1 MDMIKNQLLTI
12 SAIQSSN
19 GSRRNK
25 PDNSMMNAIYGI
37 ILISI
42 VEQIFKVLPAL
53 TEFVKTHLGN
63 YIEKKYKKTLD
74 NISSTSTKKDIT
86 SSIRLERN
94 YTDKD
99 GQSCEYVESILE
111 YISKLP
117 NIKKLKYRNR
127 FFISHM
133 DEFDIEKD
141 VYGKCQQVDY
151 NPESGDVER
160 IVFDIYS
167 TSMNI
172 QELRTFL
179 NKINKN
185 YLVLK
190 KNQLGDQTYFFDH
203 FITNNERSIPVIR
216 FDMIPFNTNKSL
228 KNIYG
233 SYMKNIVNRI
243 QFFIQ
248 NKDWY
253 YKKGIPHTLGL
264 LLHGPPGTGKTSLIK
279 AIANDTHRHIVNI
292 KLSNSVTQTQ
302 LKALFFNEEI
312 LIFNKKTGQNEIF
325 IIPLEQRIY
334 VMEDVDAISE
344 ILYSREIQEQ
354 HKKEQENK
362 EKAEKEQ
369 TVSVAKNNGYPQP
382 PVQSSQKSENK
393 EELTLAFILNL
404 LDGILETPGRIIILT
419 TNHPD
424 KLDSALVRP
433 GRIDINVCFGFC
445 SNETIIELVKNFY
458 ESIDYQSN
466 EWINFTK
473 ELEEYQEYLITPAE
487 VNRIIFNYYTEPSIA
502 YSTIL
507 DELKEKKNKV
517 YVAKEQEKEREKEEL
532 ERKEFEVKSPK
543 ESPKLKT
550 IDLESPKEE
559 NTNLSEEEKIIFAEK
574 EREEFGKLSVWEKN
588 ARIKNIDSDSEMKTM
603 IKEKEKEEM
612 LKLFQESN
620 NVGCMAANDSMYA
633 SFGNVSGENV
643 QSSMD
648 DFFQPF

>member
-19 GSRRNK
+19 GARRNK

-42 VEQIFKVLPAL
+42 VEQIFKVLPGL
-53 TEFVKTHLGN
+53 TEFIKTHLGN
-63 YIEKKYKKTLD
+63 YIEKKYKKTVD
-74 NISSTSTKKDIT
+74 SISSSSSKKEIT

-141 VYGKCQQVDY
+141 VYGKCQQVEY
-151 NPESGDVER
+151 NAESGDVER
-160 IVFDIYS
+160 MVFDIYS
-167 TSMNI
+167 SSMNI

-185 YLVLK
+185 YLVSK

-344 ILYSREIQEQ
+344 ILYSREIQEK
-354 HKKEQENK
+354 HKKEQLEK
-362 EKAEKEQ
+362 EKAEQEQ
-369 TVSVAKNNGYPQP
+369 TASLAKKNGYPQP
-382 PVQSSQKSENK
+382 AVQSSQKIENK

-445 SNETIIELVKNFY
+445 SNDTIIELVKNFY
-458 ESIDYQSN
+458 ESIDYESN

-473 ELEEYQEYLITPAE
+473 ELEEYEEYLITPAE

-507 DELKEKKNKV
+507 DELNEKKNKV
-517 YVAKEQEKEREKEEL
+517 ELPKEPEKESQKETEKEDIKPVIDEP
-532 ERKEFEVKSPK
+532 PK
-543 ESPKLKT
+543 IKT

-559 NTNLSEEEKIIFAEK
+559 NTNLSEEEKTILAEK

-588 ARIKNIDSDSEMKTM
+588 TRIKNIDSDSEMKNI
-603 IKEKEKEEM
+603 IKEQETIFKGFE
-612 LKLFQESN
+612 ESN
-620 NVGCMAANDSMYA
+620 NVGFMAANDSMYA

-643 QSSMD
+643 QSSLD

>member
-1 MDMIKNQLLTI
+1 
-12 SAIQSSN
+12 
-19 GSRRNK
+19 
-25 PDNSMMNAIYGI
+25 
-37 ILISI
+37 
-42 VEQIFKVLPAL
+42 
-53 TEFVKTHLGN
+53 
-63 YIEKKYKKTLD
+63 
-74 NISSTSTKKDIT
+74 
-86 SSIRLERN
+86 
-94 YTDKD
+94 
-99 GQSCEYVESILE
+99 
-111 YISKLP
+111 
-117 NIKKLKYRNR
+117 
-127 FFISHM
+127 
-133 DEFDIEKD
+133 
-141 VYGKCQQVDY
+141 
-151 NPESGDVER
+151 
-160 IVFDIYS
+160 
-167 TSMNI
+167 
-172 QELRTFL
+172 
-179 NKINKN
+179 
-185 YLVLK
+185 
-190 KNQLGDQTYFFDH
+190 
-203 FITNNERSIPVIR
+203 VIR

-354 HKKEQENK
+354 HKKEQLEK

-369 TVSVAKNNGYPQP
+369 TVSLSKNNGYPP
-382 PVQSSQKSENK
+382 PAVQSSQKIENK

-419 TNHPD
+419 TNHPE

-445 SNETIIELVKNFY
+445 SNDTIIELVKNFY
-458 ESIDYQSN
+458 ESIDYESN
-466 EWINFTK
+466 EWNNFTK
-473 ELEEYQEYLITPAE
+473 KLEEYEEYLITPAE

-507 DELKEKKNKV
+507 EQLKTKKNKLDLS
-517 YVAKEQEKEREKEEL
+517 EKELEKEPE
-532 ERKEFEVKSPK
+532 KEVKVDSPII
-543 ESPKLKT
+543 KT

-559 NTNLSEEEKIIFAEK
+559 NTNLSQEEKTTLAKK
-574 EREEFGKLSVWEKN
+574 EAEEFGKLSLWEKN
-588 ARIKNIDSDSEMKTM
+588 TRIKNIDSDPEMKTVL
-603 IKEKEKEEM
+603 KEKESILKGLGEEC
-612 LKLFQESN
+612 LFETSN
-620 NVGCMAANDSMYA
+620 NVGFMAANDTMYA
-633 SFGNVSGENV
+633 SFGDVAGGDV

-648 DFFQPF
+648 DFFKPLI